1 MADDLA
7 GLEARVLRGMLPGLY
22 KQAQEGDG
30 AAQSR
35 VIRIIELLKT
45 LEVDKPA
52 PGFPASIDT
61 PGQLESRA
69 ARARLDEMLAR
80 METKPDWYG
89 MWSDLLEERWPDN
102 NQRRRWQWRT
112 ALYIA
117 WSCVP
122 RDRRWPRTKLE
133 LANLMGCAES
143 AFRVWRHKDPE
154 IDERIRSLPATML
167 LEHVAGVF
175 DALATVAQQAD
186 PRAFQDRRLF
196 LEITGNYQPS
206 GNLAVSMTPI
216 SYIEVAGEEEEDE

>member
-1 MADDLA
+1 MSDDLT
-7 GLEARVLRGMLPGLY
+7 GLDAKLLRGMLPGLY
-22 KQAQEGDG
+22 AAAKGGDA
-30 AAQSR
+30 AAQNR
-35 VIRIIELLKT
+35 VIKIVELLKT
-45 LEVDKPA
+45 LEGDKPLA
-52 PGFPASIDT
+52 GFPAAIDA
-61 PGQLESRA
+61 PGQLESRV
-69 ARARLDEMLAR
+69 ARARLDELLAK
-80 METKPDWYG
+80 METPPDWFG
-89 MWSDLLEERWPDN
+89 MYADLLEERWPETN
-102 NQRRRWQWRT
+102 RRRWQWRT

-117 WSCVP
+117 WSCTP
-122 RDRRWPRTKLE
+122 RDRRWPKTKGE
-133 LANLMGCAES
+133 LANLLGCAES

-216 SYIEVAGEEEEDE
+216 SYIEVAEEDDGAAD